1 MIAIAALRNSQK
13 KKKIR
18 ASEHQ
23 QKSQKRN
30 FTRVRGA
37 RNVSLAADNRSLRQ
51 RAKFLISS
59 LSSRGTLLRVVVVA
73 VVVVVDFLEI
83 NEEIFATLSTPA
95 SRRGKATRDEKGG
108 HRRPSTPPRRMK
120 CRLMAISRPPE
131 TSISAGS
138 WRVQRFHLYP
148 PRGYGRGRE
157 GGEKGEK
164 ERKRFEKR
172 RE

>member
-1 MIAIAALRNSQK
+1 MIAIAALRDSQKK

-83 NEEIFATLSTPA
+83 NEEIFATLSTLPA
-95 SRRGKATRDEKGG
+95 GGGRRLVMRKEGTAA
-108 HRRPSTPPRRMK
+108 RP
-120 CRLMAISRPPE
+120 
-131 TSISAGS
+131 
-138 WRVQRFHLYP
+138 P
-148 PRGYGRGRE
+148 PRGG
-157 GGEKGEK
+157 
-164 ERKRFEKR
+164 
-172 RE
+172 